1 MVQLVKNLPAN
12 AGDARCG
19 FYPWVRKIPW
29 RRKWQ
34 LASVFLLAESRGLR
48 RLADYSPWGCR
59 VGHSLVHAHMHILDI
74 IDLKTNKA
82 EPLHRKMVYLRDV
95 YIQPKYFCIENAKY
109 NHYVVQLLSHD

>member
-1 MVQLVKNLPAN
+1 MRVLSLGQEDPLEKKMAT
-12 AGDARCG
+12 R
-19 FYPWVRKIPW
+19 FSI
-29 RRKWQ
+29 
-34 LASVFLLAESRGLR
+34 LACRILR